1 MQEELNGLLLQLRE
15 RLLEQTDDFRR
26 KYRKQLHDLT
36 GEVIDRMQADLTCL
50 SDAKGGSRENQRP

>member
-26 KYRKQLHDLT
+26 RYRKQLRDSIDDVTGRFQTDLT
-36 GEVIDRMQADLTCL
+36 HL
-50 SDAKGGSRENQRP
+50 SAAKGGSRESQGP